1 MAGIYT
7 LVFMLMQFIS
17 ITSEMPVS
25 NTTDHITAGFEAS
38 CTQALYKK
46 INDPSLNPDALTQAL
61 KGYNLLRFKNVTANN
76 SILTIID
83 YSKSS
88 DAQRFFVIDVSKGS
102 ILFKSLVAHGK
113 NSGTKYADSFSNK
126 KCSYK
131 SSIGFF
137 LTGDTYYGKHGL
149 SLRLTGLE
157 KDINDNA
164 MDRAIVIHSA
174 SYVNEEFIKNH
185 GRLGRS
191 YGCPALP
198 QENYENII
206 NTIRDKICLFIYYP
220 DKDYLLESKI
230 INPPDNI

>member
-7 LVFMLMQFIS
+7 LVFMLMQFVS

-25 NTTDHITAGFEAS
+25 NAPDHITAGFEAS
-38 CTQALYKK
+38 CVQDLYKK
-46 INDPSLNPDALTQAL
+46 INDPALNPEALAQAL

-88 DAQRFFVIDVSKGS
+88 DARRFFVIDISKGS

-113 NSGTKYADSFSNK
+113 NSGTNYADSFSNK
-126 KCSYK
+126 KYSYK

-149 SLRLTGLE
+149 SLHLTGLE

-164 MDRAIVIHSA
+164 MERAIVIHSA
-174 SYVNEEFIKNH
+174 SYVNEEFIKIH

-191 YGCPALP
+191 YGCPALS
-198 QENYENII
+198 QENYEDII
-206 NTIRDKICLFIYYP
+206 NTIRDKSCLFIYYP
-220 DKDYLLESKI
+220 DKDYLLKSKI
-230 INPPDNI
+230 INPPYNI